1 MGEIGNRLS
10 TDRFS
15 ARAIEMYLC
24 AIKQGGFIWSRQFL
38 KAKAVKKDFM
48 RVRRGK
54 RDQIFKR
61 ESSCAVIPLGIGA
74 RFTTK
79 AANMDNRGRE
89 NGFV

>member
-1 MGEIGNRLS
+1 MEPPIFKSESSKKGLHAGE
-10 TDRFS
+10 
-15 ARAIEMYLC
+15 
-24 AIKQGGFIWSRQFL
+24 K
-38 KAKAVKKDFM
+38 
-48 RVRRGK
+48 GK